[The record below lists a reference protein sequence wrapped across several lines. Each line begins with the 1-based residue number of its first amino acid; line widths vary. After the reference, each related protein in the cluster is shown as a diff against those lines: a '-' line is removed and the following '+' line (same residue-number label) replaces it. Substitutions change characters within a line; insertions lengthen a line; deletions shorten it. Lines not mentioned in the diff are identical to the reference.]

1 MSLGVVYIPLIF
13 RQQIW
18 HVGVGIIYILQLLA
32 CLKGGGVSNWPVLY
46 AFRLCWRLA
55 QTRQMK
61 GPLSSSIKLGSATP
75 LILGP
80 EKYFL

>member
-1 MSLGVVYIPLIF
+1 MSLGVIYIPLI

-18 HVGVGIIYILQLLA
+18 HIGVGIIYILQLLA
-32 CLKGGGVSNWPVLY
+32 CLKGGEVSTWPVLY

-61 GPLSSSIKLGSATP
+61 EPLSSLIKLESAIP
-75 LILGP
+75 FILRP